1 MSMDTDV
8 AARPPSAAVGTMVV
22 VVGPSGAGKD
32 SVMSYAARHF
42 SGEARL
48 RFVRRVITRPADAG
62 GEAHEAIDMGGFRAR
77 EVEGGF
83 AVSWDAHGL
92 AYGIPRETLDQL
104 ARGVTL
110 VANGS
115 RSALPAFAEAYPRL
129 KVVVVTARPARL
141 KVVVVTAR
149 PDILAARLAARGRE
163 SAEAIAKRL
172 DRAVPEIVIGADTVV
187 IDNSGALDDA
197 GNAFVSLLAEALA
210 RTD

>member
-1 MSMDTDV
+1 MSMDAEIV
-8 AARPPSAAVGTMVV
+8 AEHPLPVSAGTMVV

-42 SGEARL
+42 ADETRV

-62 GEAHEAIDMGGFRAR
+62 GEAHEAIDTDGFRQRVAA
-77 EVEGGF
+77 GGF

-92 AYGIPRETLDQL
+92 SYGIPRETLDDL
-104 ARGVTL
+104 ADGATL
-110 VANGS
+110 IANGS

-129 KVVVVTARPARL
+129 KVVL
-141 KVVVVTAR
+141 ITAR

-172 DRAVPEIVIGADTVV
+172 DRAVPEIVVGADTVI
-187 IDNSGALDDA
+187 IDNSGALEEA
-197 GNAFVSLLAEALA
+197 GEAFVSLLASALA
-210 RTD
+210 RND

>member
-1 MSMDTDV
+1 MSMDAETATALPLDV
-8 AARPPSAAVGTMVV
+8 AAGTMVV

-42 SGEARL
+42 ADEARV

-62 GEAHEAIDMGGFRAR
+62 GEAHEAIDADGFRRQAT
-77 EVEGGF
+77 EGAF

-92 AYGIPRETLDQL
+92 SYGIPRETLNQL
-104 ARGVTL
+104 GQGVTL

-115 RSALPAFAEAYPRL
+115 RSALPAFARTYPRL
-129 KVVVVTARPARL
+129 KVVL
-141 KVVVVTAR
+141 VTAR

-172 DRAVPEIVIGADTVV
+172 DRAVPKIVVAADTVI
-187 IDNSGALDDA
+187 IDNSGALEEA
-197 GNAFVSLLAEALA
+197 GDAFVSLLASALA
-210 RTD
+210 RND

>member
-1 MSMDTDV
+1 MSMDADV
-8 AARPPSAAVGTMVV
+8 AERPLPVAAGTMVV

-42 SGEARL
+42 ADEARL
-48 RFVRRVITRPADAG
+48 RFVRRAITRPADAG
-62 GEAHEAIDMGGFRAR
+62 GEAHEAIDADGFRAR
-77 EVEGGF
+77 EAAGGF

-92 AYGIPRETLDQL
+92 SYGIPRETLDQL
-104 ARGVTL
+104 ADGVTL
-110 VANGS
+110 IANGS

-129 KVVVVTARPARL
+129 KVVL
-141 KVVVVTAR
+141 VTAR

-187 IDNSGALDDA
+187 IDNSGALEEA
-197 GNAFVSLLAEALA
+197 GGAFVSLLADALA
-210 RTD
+210 RAD

>member
-1 MSMDTDV
+1 MTMDAAIAATEPLPV
-8 AARPPSAAVGTMVV
+8 AAGTMVV

-42 SGEARL
+42 TNEARV

-62 GEAHEAIDMGGFRAR
+62 GEAHEAIDTVGFRQR
-77 EVEGGF
+77 EAEGGF

-92 AYGIPRETLDQL
+92 CYGIPRETLDQL
-104 ARGVTL
+104 AGGVTL

-129 KVVVVTARPARL
+129 KVVL
-141 KVVVVTAR
+141 VTAR

-163 SAEAIAKRL
+163 SADAIARRL
-172 DRAVPEIVIGADTVV
+172 DRAVPEIVVAADTVV
-187 IDNSGALDDA
+187 IDNSGALQEA
-197 GNAFVSLLAEALA
+197 GDAFVSLLASALV
-210 RTD
+210 RSD

>member
-129 KVVVVTARPARL
+129 KVVVVTARP
-141 KVVVVTAR
+141 
-149 PDILAARLAARGRE
+149 DILAARLAARGRE
-163 SAEAIAKRL
+163 NAEAIAKRL

-197 GNAFVSLLAEALA
+197 GNAFVSLLAAALA